1 MCNSRL
7 VINLGSDKNTVQ
19 MDIFFMRIYFLY
31 MKNYLKNVQR
41 KKSVKSG
48 VSEWGDRFDGVDW
61 IFFSVSP
68 IQFEL
73 F

>member
-1 MCNSRL
+1 MGRGGKCKEEEYEE
-7 VINLGSDKNTVQ
+7 GA
-19 MDIFFMRIYFLY
+19 
-31 MKNYLKNVQR
+31 
-41 KKSVKSG
+41 G
-48 VSEWGDRFDGVDW
+48 VSEWGDRFGGVDW